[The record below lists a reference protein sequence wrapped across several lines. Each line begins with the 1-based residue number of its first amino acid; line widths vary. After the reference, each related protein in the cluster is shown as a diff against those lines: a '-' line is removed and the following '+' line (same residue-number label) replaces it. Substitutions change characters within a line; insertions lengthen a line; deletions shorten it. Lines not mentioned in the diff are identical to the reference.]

1 MSRKRTTVF
10 VNSLR
15 DLDLSEIKM
24 PMAVIYDSPKDF
36 PDMYLCRIWEGA
48 GCHPTTAAMQKNS
61 LDEMREDIA
70 AAGFTVK
77 IPRSPNDDPVILET
91 WMR

>member
-36 PDMYLCRIWEGA
+36 PDIFVQNLGGSRM
-48 GCHPTTAAMQKNS
+48 PSNNS
-61 LDEMREDIA
+61 SNAEK
-70 AAGFTVK
+70 FT
-77 IPRSPNDDPVILET
+77 R
-91 WMR
+91 